1 MTIPVLVAALLMT
14 VSPVFAQPAAPSP
27 QTFVLTPDGTCS
39 LKSSRLNVQFEAL
52 AKNKNVI
59 TAYDIRWQ
67 AIWETT
73 GCKLPLFVVATFD
86 YVNDRN
92 QVFQSAQSWTKVKR
106 ERPWTVQEKL
116 EGLPTST
123 VAKIRSVKLSKLQ
136 AVTEEQYNASKQKP

>member
-1 MTIPVLVAALLMT
+1 
-14 VSPVFAQPAAPSP
+14 
-27 QTFVLTPDGTCS
+27 
-39 LKSSRLNVQFEAL
+39 
-52 AKNKNVI
+52 
-59 TAYDIRWQ
+59 
-67 AIWETT
+67 
-73 GCKLPLFVVATFD
+73 LPLFVVATFD

>member
-116 EGLPTST
+116 EGLPW
-123 VAKIRSVKLSKLQ
+123 
-136 AVTEEQYNASKQKP
+136 